1 MNMEKIPDN
10 WYENFFTGINCE
22 MWEKAG
28 TSEWTEAEVAF
39 ILDVLNVP
47 KGSNI
52 LDLPCGTGRHSIEL
66 AKRGYSVTAIDIS
79 EEFINGLRE
88 KVNKQQLSID
98 VIHANIV
105 THEITGLFEG
115 AICLGNSFGY
125 FQFEDMQS
133 FVQKVASVLKPGAKW
148 IINSGLTAETFLA
161 KFKKDGRYE
170 LGELTMEINN
180 EYDEWNS
187 CLLTTLTYTK
197 NGNQEIHRFKH
208 HVYTIAEII
217 RLLNRHNLK
226 TTALYSSTNKEE
238 FHLGDPQVYLVAEK
252 VLIG

>member
-1 MNMEKIPDN
+1 MNMEKIPDD
-10 WYENFFTGINCE
+10 WYESFFSGINCE
-22 MWEKAG
+22 IWEKAG
-28 TSEWTEAEVAF
+28 TKDWTEAEVAF

-79 EEFINGLRE
+79 TEFINGLRE

-105 THEITGLFEG
+105 THEITGLFDG

-148 IINSGLTAETFLA
+148 IINSGLTAESFLA

-170 LGELTMEINN
+170 LSELTMEINN
-180 EYDEWNS
+180 EYDERNS

-197 NGNQEIHRFKH
+197 NGNQEMHRFKH

>member
-10 WYENFFTGINCE
+10 WYESFFTGINCE

-28 TSEWTEAEVAF
+28 TKEWTDAEVAF
-39 ILDVLNVP
+39 IIDVLNVP
-47 KGSNI
+47 EGSHI
-52 LDLPCGTGRHSIEL
+52 LDVPCGTGRHSIEL
-66 AKRGYSVTAIDIS
+66 AKQGYALTAVDIS
-79 EEFINGLRE
+79 EEFINGLRR
-88 KVNKQQLSID
+88 KVEEQHFNID

-105 THEITGLFEG
+105 KHEITGCFDG

-125 FQFEDMQS
+125 FQFEDMRA
-133 FVQKVASVLKPGAKW
+133 FVKKVASVLKPGAKW
-148 IINSGLTAETFLA
+148 IINSGLAAESFLA

-170 LGELTMEINN
+170 LGDLTMEINN

-197 NGNQEIHRFKH
+197 NDNQEIHRFKH

-217 RLLNRHNLK
+217 RLLNSYQLK
-226 TTALYSSTNKEE
+226 TSALCSGTNKAE
-238 FHLGDPQVYLVAEK
+238 FRLGDPQVYLIAEK
-252 VLIG
+252 Y